1 MALSILDFKTW
12 KSITK
17 QNSKAVSTYFC
28 LDLHSAIFFSFGWHW
43 KQHQKGG
50 EAGGHAEAENERP
63 LPGSILDI

>member
-1 MALSILDFKTW
+1 M
-12 KSITK
+12 TK
-17 QNSKAVSTYFC
+17 QIPKAVSTDFC
-28 LDLHSAIFFSFGWHW
+28 LDLHPAIFFSFGWHR